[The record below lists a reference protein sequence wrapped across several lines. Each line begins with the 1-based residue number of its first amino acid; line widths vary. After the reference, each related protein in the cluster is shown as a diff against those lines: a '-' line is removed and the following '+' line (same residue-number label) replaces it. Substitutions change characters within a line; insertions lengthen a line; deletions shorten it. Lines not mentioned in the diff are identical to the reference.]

1 MSETI
6 TIENSTKFQ
15 FIFYSIPTQIE
26 NKCASTQLHSD
37 LSVDDMTQQ
46 FEEAS
51 FIGITEADLG
61 RKMLIKDNPTL
72 KVYEEVD
79 AMIEEIKS
87 SATLAFKVFKLP
99 HVELVQSWETIIL
112 GANLKQSIL
121 NCCKTMLNSAS
132 FHLELGNFLVLEGMP
147 GTGKTSLAKS
157 VFQKLA
163 ISKQKID
170 AYVPAIILEFST
182 GEIFSKYFG
191 ESPKKL
197 SSLLSSVEQLLLRH
211 PSSYVFLLVD
221 ELETI
226 ATSREK
232 SVGNNEV
239 SDGLRIVNILI
250 TYLDRL
256 KVFPNLI
263 IIATTNMLSSMDSAV
278 VDRAVR
284 VFKFGNPNVTEIE
297 KILKLSLE
305 KAVLKKGDIKESEV
319 ASSLQQIA
327 NFCYSNKLSCRRVSK
342 LPAMAVGNL
351 REHQNLGGF
360 VCYTYTG
367 HMLRNFKIRP
377 RQLASIRGLATTADP
392 AANPNRHHG
401 GLKDQDRIFQNLY
414 GNYGHD
420 LKSAQKMGD
429 WYKTKEIILKG
440 DKWIIDEMKKSG
452 LRGRGGAGFPS
463 GLKWSFMNPPGWEKN
478 VGPRYLVV
486 NADEGEP
493 GTCKD
498 REIIRKDPHKL
509 VEGCLL
515 AGRAM
520 NATAAYIYI
529 RGEFYNETVILQ
541 NAINEAYKAG
551 LIGKNACGSGYDFDI
566 YVHRGMGAYVCGE
579 ETALIESIEGK
590 AGKPRLKPPF
600 PAGVGLFGRPTT
612 VANVETV
619 SVAPTILRRGGAW
632 FDALGRE
639 RNSGTK
645 LFCISGHVNDPCT
658 VEEEMSIPLKEL
670 LEKHC
675 GGIKGGWDNLLGV
688 VPGGSSVPIMPKET
702 CDTVL
707 MDYDALRDVGSG
719 LGTAAVIVMNK
730 QTDIIR
736 AIQRFAHFY
745 KHESC
750 GQCTPCR
757 EGTTWLQRMMD
768 RFQTGQATEREID
781 MIFELTK
788 EIEGHTICALGD
800 AAAWPV
806 QGLIK
811 SFRPVMVDRINE
823 YQKKHA
829 DLGPVQYGGWV
840 DGGKVKDGVVV
851 DNPIP
856 HGH

>member
-1 MSETI
+1 MTTLIFECCLAPWMALTCYANETTSNQAGSASLSDATLPNMLQGHLTNYLRNCNQQIQIDKALELNSKKVSRSLLFGDGTDCAMISSERFALLYFQTRCNKVSIPILQAVVSGCIDTLIPTNRFIEHGVVPHKHVPLTLEVEHILKSKFAVTSLFATTQKMLTPNSPASKLIEEMRRKRTMSETI

-112 GANLKQSIL
+112 GANLKQLIL

-197 SSLLSSVEQLLLRH
+197 LSLLSSVEQLLLRH

-232 SVGNNEV
+232 LVGNNEV

-305 KAVLKKGDIKESEV
+305 KAVLKKGDIKELEV
-319 ASSLQQIA
+319 ASLLQQIA
-327 NFCYSNKLSCRRVSK
+327 NFCY
-342 LPAMAVGNL
+342 
-351 REHQNLGGF
+351 
-360 VCYTYTG
+360 VC
-367 HMLRNFKIRP
+367 M
-377 RQLASIRGLATTADP
+377 
-392 AANPNRHHG
+392 
-401 GLKDQDRIFQNLY
+401 
-414 GNYGHD
+414 HD
-420 LKSAQKMGD
+420 
-429 WYKTKEIILKG
+429 
-440 DKWIIDEMKKSG
+440 
-452 LRGRGGAGFPS
+452 
-463 GLKWSFMNPPGWEKN
+463 
-478 VGPRYLVV
+478 
-486 NADEGEP
+486 
-493 GTCKD
+493 GT
-498 REIIRKDPHKL
+498 L
-509 VEGCLL
+509 
-515 AGRAM
+515 
-520 NATAAYIYI
+520 
-529 RGEFYNETVILQ
+529 
-541 NAINEAYKAG
+541 
-551 LIGKNACGSGYDFDI
+551 
-566 YVHRGMGAYVCGE
+566 
-579 ETALIESIEGK
+579 
-590 AGKPRLKPPF
+590 
-600 PAGVGLFGRPTT
+600 
-612 VANVETV
+612 
-619 SVAPTILRRGGAW
+619 
-632 FDALGRE
+632 
-639 RNSGTK
+639 
-645 LFCISGHVNDPCT
+645 
-658 VEEEMSIPLKEL
+658 
-670 LEKHC
+670 
-675 GGIKGGWDNLLGV
+675 
-688 VPGGSSVPIMPKET
+688 
-702 CDTVL
+702 
-707 MDYDALRDVGSG
+707 
-719 LGTAAVIVMNK
+719 
-730 QTDIIR
+730 
-736 AIQRFAHFY
+736 
-745 KHESC
+745 
-750 GQCTPCR
+750 
-757 EGTTWLQRMMD
+757 
-768 RFQTGQATEREID
+768 
-781 MIFELTK
+781 
-788 EIEGHTICALGD
+788 
-800 AAAWPV
+800 
-806 QGLIK
+806 
-811 SFRPVMVDRINE
+811 
-823 YQKKHA
+823 
-829 DLGPVQYGGWV
+829 
-840 DGGKVKDGVVV
+840 
-851 DNPIP
+851 
-856 HGH
+856 